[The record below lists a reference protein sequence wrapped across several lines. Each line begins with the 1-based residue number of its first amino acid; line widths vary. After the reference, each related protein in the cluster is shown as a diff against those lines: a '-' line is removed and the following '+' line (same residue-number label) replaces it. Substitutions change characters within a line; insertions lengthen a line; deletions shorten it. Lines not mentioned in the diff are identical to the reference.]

1 MTSIFRCLMIIY
13 ASLITS
19 TVRAD
24 SIDFSGYL
32 GADLSYFPNTGLYP
46 GQLGDLQ
53 YSLVLAPEINWQS
66 DSGNTQINV
75 LAFGRIDSSDTKR
88 QHIDLREGY
97 LRHEFDD
104 FTALIGVN
112 KVFWGVAES
121 RRLVDII
128 NQVDQLEY
136 TDNDARLGQPMLTI
150 STDQD
155 WGALSGFLMTGFRK
169 LEFAGTKG
177 RLRLPYP
184 VSDSAVFSHTSREK
198 AKDYALRYYNSFGD
212 FDLGLSTFN
221 GTSREAVLKPVG
233 GNSFQPNYSRIT
245 QTGLDLQYTGDST
258 LLKLEAITRSGD
270 DFKRF
275 EAMVAGLEYTI
286 YQVADTDADLGFIAE
301 YNYDNRGTNTPQTI
315 FQKDAFVGGRW
326 VANDSE
332 DTSAVLGMLIDLDD
346 GTRSFQGEF
355 NRRLAN
361 GLSLK
366 MQFRALGYSNA
377 TNAQDAFRRDDFL
390 AISLKHFF

>member
-1 MTSIFRCLMIIY
+1 MTPVLRCLMVMS
-13 ASLITS
+13 ATLATPAAQ
-19 TVRAD
+19 AD
-24 SIDFSGYL
+24 SIEFSGYV
-32 GADLSYFPNTGLYP
+32 GGDLSYFPNTGLYP
-46 GQLGDLQ
+46 GQLADLQ

-66 DSGNTQINV
+66 DSGDTQVNI
-75 LAFGRIDSSDTKR
+75 LAFGRIESADTKR
-88 QHIDLREGY
+88 QHLDLREGY
-97 LRHEFDD
+97 IHHEFDD
-104 FTALIGVN
+104 FTALIGIN

-169 LEFAGTKG
+169 LEFAGTEG

-184 VSDSAVFSHTSREK
+184 VLDTAVFSHRSREK

-221 GTSREAVLKPVG
+221 GTSREAVLKLVG
-233 GNSFQPNYSRIT
+233 GNSFKPNYSRIT
-245 QTGLDLQYTGDST
+245 QTGLDLQYTGDAT
-258 LLKLEAITRSGD
+258 LLKLEAISRSGD
-270 DFKRF
+270 NFKHF

-286 YQVADTDADLGFIAE
+286 YQIADTGSDLGLIAE
-301 YNYDNRGTNTPQTI
+301 YNYDNRGANAPLTI

-332 DTSAVLGMLIDLDD
+332 DTSAILGMLIDLDD

-355 NRRLAN
+355 KRRLGN
-361 GLSLK
+361 GLSLNL
-366 MQFRALGYSNA
+366 QFRALGYSNPA
-377 TNAQDAFRRDDFL
+377 NAQHNFRRDDFL
-390 AISLKHFF
+390 AVSLKHFF

>member
-1 MTSIFRCLMIIY
+1 
-13 ASLITS
+13 
-19 TVRAD
+19 
-24 SIDFSGYL
+24 
-32 GADLSYFPNTGLYP
+32 
-46 GQLGDLQ
+46 
-53 YSLVLAPEINWQS
+53 
-66 DSGNTQINV
+66 
-75 LAFGRIDSSDTKR
+75 
-88 QHIDLREGY
+88 
-97 LRHEFDD
+97 
-104 FTALIGVN
+104 
-112 KVFWGVAES
+112 
-121 RRLVDII
+121 
-128 NQVDQLEY
+128 
-136 TDNDARLGQPMLTI
+136 
-150 STDQD
+150 
-155 WGALSGFLMTGFRK
+155 
-169 LEFAGTKG
+169 
-177 RLRLPYP
+177 
-184 VSDSAVFSHTSREK
+184 
-198 AKDYALRYYNSFGD
+198 
-212 FDLGLSTFN
+212 
-221 GTSREAVLKPVG
+221 
-233 GNSFQPNYSRIT
+233 
-245 QTGLDLQYTGDST
+245 

-315 FQKDAFVGGRW
+315 FQKDAFIGGRW